1 MADSVLIF
9 KEPRTAIVFHGTETH
24 ARFSGVETTVE
35 FQTNV
40 EILDIQYGG
49 PQGPR
54 GLGVILL
61 EPTDTA
67 PPPETPVGTIIYRK
81 VV

>member
-1 MADSVLIF
+1 MADSVLVF
-9 KEPRTAIVFHGTETH
+9 REPRTAIVFHGTEMH
-24 ARFSGVETTVE
+24 ARFSGSEVSVD

-54 GLGVILL
+54 GLGVVLL
-61 EPTDTA
+61 ESTDTA
-67 PPPETPVGTIIYRK
+67 PPPETPVGSIIYRK
-81 VV
+81 V